1 MAIDLGKLGGF
12 FGADAASSFMSTVI
26 WGMLVLGVVVVIAVI
41 IRNKVKYT
49 YYGYIYKRRQD
60 DLDTHLQ
67 RSQTVQGKAGY
78 FNKKGKTVFRIK
90 FGGMPWQQI
99 ELTKLPDP
107 NFMVGNNVYYIQLNK
122 DNYVQAEMQIDWEG
136 ESRGLS
142 LEPVE
147 DDLKYGAKLDLLE
160 KSNIL
165 DTKSSLE
172 KVAPFVVLGLIIF
185 AGIIT
190 MYFIQKGCA
199 A

>member
-1 MAIDLGKLGGF
+1 MAVDLSKLSGIFGSGG
-12 FGADAASSFMSTVI
+12 GTSFVTTLI
-26 WGMLVLGVVVVIAVI
+26 WGLLIISVVVVVAIM

-67 RSQTVQGKAGY
+67 RSQNIQGKAGY

-90 FGGMPWQQI
+90 FGSMPWQQV

-107 NFMVGNNVYYIQLNK
+107 NYMVGNNVYYLQLNK
-122 DNYVQAEMQIDWEG
+122 DNYVQAEMAIDWEG
-136 ESRGLS
+136 EKRGLK

-165 DTKSSLE
+165 DTKSAFE
-172 KVAPFVVLGLIIF
+172 KVAPMLVLGLIIF

-190 MYFIQKGCA
+190 MYFLQQGCK
-199 A
+199 

>member
-1 MAIDLGKLGGF
+1 MAVDLSRLSNI
-12 FGADAASSFMSTVI
+12 FGAEGASSFMSTMI
-26 WGMLVLGVVVVIAVI
+26 WGLLVIAIVTI
-41 IRNKVKYT
+41 IAIAIRNKVKYT

-60 DLDTHLQ
+60 DLDTNLQ
-67 RSQTVQGKAGY
+67 RSQTTQGKAGY

-90 FGGMPWQQI
+90 FGPMPWQQV

-107 NFMVGNNVYYIQLNK
+107 QYMVGNNVYYIQLNK
-122 DNYVQAEMQIDWEG
+122 DNYVQAEMRIDWEG
-136 ESRGLS
+136 TERGLS

-165 DTKSSLE
+165 DTKSPIE
-172 KVAPFVVLGLIIF
+172 KVAPFIVLGLIIF
-185 AGIIT
+185 TGIIT

-199 A
+199 

>member
-1 MAIDLGKLGGF
+1 MGSGG
-12 FGADAASSFMSTVI
+12 ASSFMSTIILGALVI
-26 WGMLVLGVVVVIAVI
+26 SIVTVIAII

-60 DLDTHLQ
+60 DLDTNLQ
-67 RSQTVQGKAGY
+67 RSQTIQGKAGY

-90 FGGMPWQQI
+90 FGAMPWQQV

-122 DNYVQAEMQIDWEG
+122 DNYVQAEMRIDWEG
-136 ESRGLS
+136 EGRGLK

-160 KSNIL
+160 KANIL
-165 DTKSSLE
+165 DTKSAFE
-172 KVAPFVVLGLIIF
+172 KMAPMLVLGLIIC

-190 MYFIQKGCA
+190 MYFIQKGCQA
-199 A
+199 

>member
-1 MAIDLGKLGGF
+1 MAVDLSKLSGIFGGG
-12 FGADAASSFMSTVI
+12 GASAFMSTLI
-26 WGMLVLGVVVVIAVI
+26 WGLLVISVVTVVAII

-60 DLDTHLQ
+60 DLETNLP
-67 RSQTVQGKAGY
+67 RSQTIQGKAGY

-90 FGGMPWQQI
+90 FGSMPWQQV

-122 DNYVQAEMQIDWEG
+122 DNYVQAQMEIDWEG
-136 ESRGLS
+136 DKRGLK

-165 DTKSSLE
+165 DTKSAFE
-172 KVAPFVVLGLIIF
+172 KVAPMLVLGLIIF
-185 AGIIT
+185 SGIIT
-190 MYFIQKGCA
+190 MYFLQKGCGA
-199 A
+199 

>member
-172 KVAPFVVLGLIIF
+172 KVAPFVVLGL
-185 AGIIT
+185 
-190 MYFIQKGCA
+190 
-199 A
+199 